1 VEVGLKLKQS
11 IPNVVLLCDSQLSV
25 KDFALECV
33 YYTGIVDKNSFI
45 FTCTKEKRLIGELDV
60 SWLCQRTDN
69 IVHKTH

>member
-25 KDFALECV
+25 KDFAHECV